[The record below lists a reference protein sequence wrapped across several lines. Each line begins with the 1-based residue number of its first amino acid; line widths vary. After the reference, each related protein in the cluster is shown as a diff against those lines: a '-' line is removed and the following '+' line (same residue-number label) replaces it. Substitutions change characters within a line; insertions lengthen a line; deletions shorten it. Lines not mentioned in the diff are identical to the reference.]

1 MNPEQTMNTGAP
13 DSNRRTSEAGVIE
26 AHPGIIES
34 TNIHPLNRDSNK
46 EDGWAGHPNTTH
58 PDGGQAG
65 VIEAHPGII
74 ESTNIAPLDKTSN
87 KDGSWVNATSRG
99 MMNTASSMAGAAS
112 TMATGAVKAT
122 YGTATGRKDL
132 AEEGKKE
139 FMG

>member
-1 MNPEQTMNTGAP
+1 MY
-13 DSNRRTSEAGVIE
+13 DSS
-26 AHPGIIES
+26 P
-34 TNIHPLNRDSNK
+34 PLINK
-46 EDGWAGHPNTTH
+46 IPLEDGWAGHPNTTH

-87 KDGSWVNATSRG
+87 KGDFTYHKIPDFFVSLLCYPPDGSWVNATSRG